1 MYARLVQSVAPA
13 FAPQRR
19 SRAWYAS
26 LILGF
31 FSLFLCSAR
40 ARASNEDDF
49 FLGNRAAMTAGAVTA
64 SVGDGSAA
72 FNNPAG
78 LASADRSSI
87 DVSGSVYCLRFYR
100 ASRFLGLDGGPSKD
114 ASVTEFLA
122 IPTEIAYLMR
132 LADGIA
138 LGLGYFV
145 PRSSDFVLREN
156 LDVNEPSQKSN
167 FGLNL
172 RQSRSDYLLVAAL
185 GARVAPRLR
194 VGFSLAAALE
204 NEVSAAALFGSVTRP
219 MSSEKSLQSDEFTTR
234 WSVGMELDVGAQWEV
249 TPALTVGVAL
259 RGPRVRVW
267 QTVDGRTNTSAAA
280 VEPGLDPVLLTAST
294 PVLPNGNTFALVR
307 AGRYIAGMALR
318 LGAGMLSVDADVQ
331 PGLHLDG
338 AGVDRRF
345 TLNARAGYVY
355 EITPHLL
362 LGAGIFSDRATEP
375 QGFSLVGAQG
385 DFYGGTLGL
394 EINNVHRLAP
404 GEQAQSLQLSSVF
417 ALRYATSAGTTT
429 KLRAHPD
436 EQVPLLFEEARG
448 GIAVHEIAFHV
459 GSALYF

>member
-1 MYARLVQSVAPA
+1 MQSVAPA
-13 FAPQRR
+13 FARLRR
-19 SRAWYAS
+19 FRPAYAALS
-26 LILGF
+26 LGLG
-31 FSLFLCSAR
+31 SALLLPGN

-100 ASRFLGLDGGPSKD
+100 ASHFLGLDGGPSKD

-122 IPTEIAYLMR
+122 IPTAIAYLTR
-132 LADGIA
+132 LADGVS

-156 LDVNEPSQKSN
+156 LDVNDGKQSSN

-172 RQSRSDYLLVAAL
+172 RQSRSDYLLIAAL
-185 GARVAPRLR
+185 GARVTPRLR
-194 VGFSLAAALE
+194 VGVSVAAALE
-204 NEVSAAALFGSVTRP
+204 NVVSAAALFGSVSRGLDTQ
-219 MSSEKSLQSDEFTTR
+219 KSLQSDEFSTR
-234 WSVGMELDVGAQWEV
+234 WAVGMELDVGAQWDV
-249 TPALTVGVAL
+249 TPALTLGVAL
-259 RGPRVRVW
+259 RGPRLRVW

-280 VEPGLDPVLLTAST
+280 VEPGLDPILLTGST
-294 PVLPNGNTFALVR
+294 AVEPNGNTVSLVR
-307 AGRYIAGMALR
+307 AGRYIAGMALQ
-318 LGAGMLSVDADVQ
+318 LGAGTLSVDADVQ
-331 PGLHLDG
+331 PGLRLPG
-338 AGVDRRF
+338 AGVDRRLTF
-345 TLNARAGYVY
+345 NARVGYVY

-362 LGAGIFSDRATEP
+362 LGAGVFSDRATEP

-404 GEQAQSLQLSSVF
+404 GDEAQSMQLSTVF
-417 ALRYATSAGTTT
+417 AFRYATSSGSTT

-436 EQVPLLFEEARG
+436 QQVPLLFEEARG
-448 GIAVHEIAFHV
+448 GIAVHEIGFHV
-459 GSALYF
+459 GSALHF

>member
-1 MYARLVQSVAPA
+1 MSEGCKRTASVV
-13 FAPQRR
+13 
-19 SRAWYAS
+19 
-26 LILGF
+26 LT
-31 FSLFLCSAR
+31 SALLATSP

-78 LASADRSSI
+78 LASAERSSI

-100 ASRFLGLDGGPSKD
+100 ASRFLGLDDGPSKD

-122 IPTEIAYLMR
+122 IPTEIAYLVR
-132 LADGIA
+132 LGEGTA

-156 LDVNEPSQKSN
+156 LDASSTSERSS

-172 RQSRSDYLLVAAL
+172 RESRSDYLLVAAL
-185 GARVAPRLR
+185 GTRLSPRLR
-194 VGFSLAAALE
+194 VGVGLSAALE
-204 NEVSAAALFGSVTRP
+204 NEVSAAALFGSVSRP
-219 MSSEKSLQSDEFTTR
+219 IGAKKSLQSDEFSTR
-234 WSVGMELDVGAQWEV
+234 WSVGMQLDLGAQWEV
-249 TPALTVGVAL
+249 TSALTLGVAL
-259 RGPRVRVW
+259 RGPRLRVW
-267 QTVDGRTNTSAAA
+267 QTVNGRNTSSAAA
-280 VEPGLDPVLLTAST
+280 VEPGLEPVLLAEST
-294 PVLPNGNTFALVR
+294 PVLPDGSTFSLVR

-318 LGAGMLSVDADVQ
+318 LGAGTLSVDADVQ
-331 PGLHLDG
+331 PGLELKG

-362 LGAGIFSDRATEP
+362 LGTGVFSDRATEP
-375 QGFSLVGAQG
+375 QAFSLVGAQG

-404 GEQAQSLQLSSVF
+404 GEQAQSLQLSTVF
-417 ALRYATSAGTTT
+417 ALRYATSSGSTT
-429 KLRAHPD
+429 KLRAQPA
-436 EQVPLLFEEARG
+436 QQAPLLFEEARG
-448 GIAVHEIAFHV
+448 GIVVHEFAFHV